1 MQTHDVAT
9 FLFRVEDVSVRAGGH
24 PFGALQSLAQY
35 RQSAGLR
42 VVAENPPVQV
52 AILGG
57 VQVAA
62 VAGDALHLDA
72 VEQRPG
78 LLGMPPE
85 HRRGALLLADRDAV
99 AEAGHAVGLG
109 QPVEHRIAAAI
120 GGDAEHQALAVLQLL
135 AHVKQAV
142 RVAGQGADVGNVLE
156 HYPVGPAGHGGC
168 RGETLPA
175 EEGQG
180 DEEDATEQ
188 AGDYYAALAQSFGQ
202 HSMHSRTKLPF
213 IAMATEKARR
223 FSRID
228 CEKMLAGS
236 NRGCRS
242 DA

>member
-1 MQTHDVAT
+1 MQTHDVAA
-9 FLFRVEDVSVRAGGH
+9 FLFRVEDASVRAGGH

-135 AHVKQAV
+135 AHVEQAV

-156 HYPVGPAGHGGC
+156 HHPVGPAGHGGC

-213 IAMATEKARR
+213 IAMATEKSAQIFPDR
-223 FSRID
+223 
-228 CEKMLAGS
+228 L
-236 NRGCRS
+236 
-242 DA
+242 